1 MKDQPK
7 PPTHKK
13 LTSQLLD
20 NSAELTSH
28 VISRLHSNINVSE
41 NESGLNTQAV
51 AGIITHQQKLM
62 RLGHLQGVEDMLLS
76 QIHVLNAI
84 ANQMTLRMATAEHI
98 KKLETYGNLALKAQ
112 NQLRQT
118 AATLAELKAKA
129 KSSVVHEHESCTH
142 VTNHACA
149 LPSNQKVFSN
159 ALV

>member
-7 PPTHKK
+7 LQTHKK

-28 VISRLHSNINVSE
+28 VISRLHSNINISE
-41 NESGLNTQAV
+41 NESGINTQAV
-51 AGIITHQQKLM
+51 AEIITHQQKLM
-62 RLGHLQGVEDMLLS
+62 RLGHLQGIEEMLLS

-84 ANQMTLRMATAEHI
+84 ANQMTLRMATTEHM

-118 AATLAELKAKA
+118 AATLAEFKAKA
-129 KSSVVHEHESCTH
+129 KPSVVHEHESCTH
-142 VTNHACA
+142 VTNPADA
-149 LPSNQKVFSN
+149 SPPNQKVSTH